1 MTERDNNSILTQEVS
16 GATTEE
22 KRPAIIKKAAPKKAE
37 KRPGAGLPEMVFIG
51 GYRYKPVL
59 DDEPEVKAAETEEV
73 IPAEEPVPEV
83 VEVAEE
89 VVSEELPEEAA
100 EETAEEAAEEQQ
112 EAAGAGFDDFSFA
125 GDVPEAFAAAYAE
138 IQREKMRNLDGF
150 ELPEI
155 EDQVAFEDLEEPEV
169 AEEQTPEI
177 EELPEA
183 EEASELIIEELPEE
197 APEAEAELPEAE
209 VEAEPVAEEPMFSI
223 HDVKQ
228 PSKARMVLSLIAV
241 FLVFIVM
248 TAAVAITLEFDGKTL
263 YQRAGEKFGFE
274 TLPEIEALADKVHE
288 FRLAVSDQQPTEGE
302 TPEGELPEGENADEA
317 NTEGDV
323 TEGDAA
329 SHKVNIY
336 YDGQRVSV
344 DTDGTKTTA
353 ELLAAADIRVNDIDI
368 LTVAADSVPNPG
380 STVQVIRV
388 REEQRQQEESTAFET
403 IVMPSPLIR
412 EGEEETVGE
421 GTPGVNLVTY
431 TDIYHGGVLKE
442 TRVESIEVIEAP
454 VPELKVL
461 GDADASIS
469 KVAHLSDVPLKNG
482 IPESYEWVIDDATC
496 TAYNYPDGCYGA
508 SGMYLK
514 QGFVATDPD
523 VIPYGTLMYI
533 VGDNGFTYGWA
544 VSADCGTAIFDGII
558 DIDCFFE
565 TYDESC
571 FFGKKYLDVYVVKQ
585 LTQTELQDYIAHEGM
600 FRQRV
605 PE

>member
-22 KRPAIIKKAAPKKAE
+22 KRPAIIKKAAPKKPE
-37 KRPGAGLPEMVFIG
+37 KRPGAGLPETVFIG

-59 DDEPEVKAAETEEV
+59 EDEPEVKAAEPEE
-73 IPAEEPVPEV
+73 ILPIEEPTPEV
-83 VEVAEE
+83 VET
-89 VVSEELPEEAA
+89 SEEAA
-100 EETAEEAAEEQQ
+100 AEELMAEEAAEEPAEELPEEVPEEEQ

-155 EDQVAFEDLEEPEV
+155 EDQVAFEDLEEIEA
-169 AEEQTPEI
+169 AEEQAPEI

-183 EEASELIIEELPEE
+183 EEPELIIEELPEE
-197 APEAEAELPEAE
+197 APEAEPEAELPEA
-209 VEAEPVAEEPMFSI
+209 EAEPVAEEPMFSI

-248 TAAVAITLEFDGKTL
+248 TAAVAVTLEFDGKTL

-288 FRLAVSDQQPTEGE
+288 FRLAISDQQPAEEVLAEGDASE
-302 TPEGELPEGENADEA
+302 DEI
-317 NTEGDV
+317 TEGDV

-336 YDGQRVSV
+336 YDGQKVSV

-368 LTVAADSVPNPG
+368 LTVPADAVPVPN

-431 TDIYHGGVLKE
+431 TDVYHGGVFKE

-461 GDADASIS
+461 GDADASVS
-469 KVAHLSDVPLKNG
+469 KVAHLSDVPLKDG

-585 LTQTELQDYIAHEGM
+585 LTQAELEDYMAHEGM